1 MTNEQSPNDSS
12 SDGIEDASKEFLEHI
27 KDQRSFLDS
36 EINQAITSAST
47 ILAELNEIKELSKTS
62 AEELVEIN
70 TDLAETEANVD
81 SSKELLT
88 KVEEL
93 HTQIES
99 LYRGSSARRS
109 NIEALYLEIEGQEV
123 DDEEA
128 GEGKTK
134 RIPGLKEKLENSYK
148 QLEQQIKNL
157 SAQANVEYQKT
168 EESLTNFV
176 THEETKLSAFQLQ
189 WEENLTQLRIEI
201 KKLLPDALTAG
212 LSHAYESR
220 RKEEEANAIKHRQ
233 SFDDAVKAMSVL
245 AIIPVVISVV
255 QYLFFSKTLDE
266 LITTIPNLVAAI
278 VPIYAPTLWI
288 AYFSNKQI
296 NLSKRLIEEYA
307 HKESVT
313 KTFEG
318 LSRQIEAVEDR
329 EIAGDLRNK
338 LLYNLLEISA
348 ENPGKLITDYNK
360 SDHPLMDA
368 LDKSVK
374 LTDAVQK
381 LARIPG
387 FNKLANRLSAQSE
400 TIIEEQRR
408 KAEAGIEAEANA
420 KNDRIQSE

>member
-1 MTNEQSPNDSS
+1 MTDEHSSTNSS
-12 SDGIEDASKEFLEHI
+12 SDGIEDARKEFLKHI
-27 KDQRSFLDS
+27 ENQRLLLDS

-47 ILAELNEIKELSKTS
+47 ILAELNEIKTQSKTS
-62 AEELVEIN
+62 AEELVEVN
-70 TDLAETEANVD
+70 AELEEAKASAD
-81 SSKELLT
+81 SSKELLA
-88 KVEEL
+88 KVTEL

-99 LYRGSSARRS
+99 FYKGSSTRRS
-109 NIEALYLEIEGQEV
+109 DIEALYLEIEGQEV

-128 GEGKTK
+128 GDGKTK
-134 RIPGLKEKLENSYK
+134 KIPGLKEKLENSYK
-148 QLEQQIKNL
+148 QLEIQIKNL
-157 SAQANVEYQKT
+157 STQTSADYKNT
-168 EESLTNFV
+168 EASLARLIAD
-176 THEETKLSAFQLQ
+176 EEAKLNAFQLQ
-189 WEENLTQLRIEI
+189 WQENLTQLRLEI

-220 RKEEEANAIKHRQ
+220 RKEEEANALKHRT
-233 SFDDAVKAMSVL
+233 SFDNAVTVMSYL
-245 AIIPVVISVV
+245 AIIPVAISVI
-255 QYLFFSKTLDE
+255 QYIFFNKTLDE
-266 LITTIPNLVAAI
+266 LITTLPNLVAAI

-318 LSRQIEAVEDR
+318 LSRQIEAIEDR
-329 EIAGDLRNK
+329 EIANDLRNK

-387 FNKLANRLSAQSE
+387 FNKIANRLSSQSE
-400 TIIEEQRR
+400 TIIEEQRL
-408 KAEAGIEAEANA
+408 KAEAGIEAEAAATNDKIQ
-420 KNDRIQSE
+420 KN

>member
-1 MTNEQSPNDSS
+1 MTDEPSDNNS
-12 SDGIEDASKEFLEHI
+12 SDDVEGASKEFLRHI
-27 KDQRSFLDS
+27 ENQRLLLDS

-47 ILAELNEIKELSKTS
+47 ILAELNEIKTQSKAS
-62 AEELVEIN
+62 AEELVEVN
-70 TDLAETEANVD
+70 ADLEETKTSID
-81 SSKELLT
+81 SSKELLS
-88 KVEEL
+88 KVKEL

-99 LYRGSSARRS
+99 FYKGSSTRRS
-109 NIEALYLEIEGQEV
+109 SIEALYLEIEGQEV
-123 DDEEA
+123 DDEEE

-148 QLEQQIKNL
+148 QLEIQIKNL
-157 SAQANVEYQKT
+157 STQTAVDYKKT
-168 EESLTNFV
+168 EASLVNLFTQ
-176 THEETKLSAFQLQ
+176 EDAKLSAFQLQ
-189 WEENLTQLRIEI
+189 WQENLTQLRLEI

-220 RKEEEANAIKHRQ
+220 RKEEEANATKHRT
-233 SFDDAVKAMSVL
+233 SFDNAVKVMSYL
-245 AIIPVVISVV
+245 AIIPVAISVI
-255 QYLFFSKTLDE
+255 QYLFFDKTLDD
-266 LITTIPNLVAAI
+266 LIKTLPNLVAAI

-318 LSRQIEAVEDR
+318 LSRQIEAIEDR
-329 EIAGDLRNK
+329 EIANDLRNK
-338 LLYNLLEISA
+338 LLYNLLEISS

-387 FNKLANRLSAQSE
+387 FNKLANKLSAQSE

-408 KAEAGIEAEANA
+408 KAEAGIEAES
-420 KNDRIQSE
+420 NDKSDKI